1 MIACSHGSTSTTT
14 IERAIKVLS
23 ERFEYLKI
31 NMGHAHRETIT
42 VLRELVLMYKKLK
55 TQEAHSIVKR
65 LLLNATIEILTREND
80 SKQLYEVAK
89 SMGEIYISFDLQEY
103 GHEILRELR
112 RQIITGTTTPG
123 NKLGLKL
130 GKSTGRIS
138 YVFLVAFEET
148 IRGSMITSYS
158 KAMADLLLETTL
170 YESFTRC
177 LKSENKIELIIAH
190 GARLRAFWHA
200 RKQFDQVAILQDQ
213 LYEIFLK
220 KWGSVI
226 KTRRESS
233 FIFFVSLLEEI
244 KEVRADIQMGDVACQ
259 SGNNKV
265 RVLLTEGNYQQAYEV
280 ALSAFQ
286 FVNYQQRYHELH
298 NVGHGFK
305 LSALM
310 AGRGLEHRSEKAIE
324 PQLRKQMLEL
334 SRTVI
339 REVLQACKDS
349 KIDFARLQ
357 LRELNDLVGL
367 LGEQQNYA
375 DLEVSR
381 ATPST
386 SSDVTF
392 QKSQHCISC
401 PYIDTF
407 YSGFSMLS
415 GSLAKYRRRGR
426 PKSSPPSV
434 DVSQKPASSGVI
446 ARMLSVFV
454 KACATTSA
462 VSGDL
467 SNP

>member
-1 MIACSHGSTSTTT
+1 M
-14 IERAIKVLS
+14 
-23 ERFEYLKI
+23 
-31 NMGHAHRETIT
+31 

-55 TQEAHSIVKR
+55 TQEAHSTVKR
-65 LLLNATIEILTREND
+65 LLLNATIEILTKENG
-80 SKQLYEVAK
+80 STQLYEVAK
-89 SMGEIYISFDLQEY
+89 SMGGIYVSFDLHEY

-112 RQIITGTTTPG
+112 RQIITGTNTPG

-130 GKSTGRIS
+130 GKSTGRVS

-148 IRGSMITSYS
+148 IRGSMTTSYS
-158 KAMADLLLETTL
+158 KAMADLLIETTL
-170 YESFTRC
+170 YESYTRC
-177 LKSENKIELIIAH
+177 LKSENKIELIIAY

-200 RKQFDQVAILQDQ
+200 RKQLDQVAILQDQ

-226 KTRRESS
+226 KTRRELT
-233 FIFFVSLLEEI
+233 FVFFVSLLEEI
-244 KEVRADIQMGDVACQ
+244 KEVRADFQMGDVACQ

-286 FVNYQQRYHELH
+286 FVNHHQGYHELH

-310 AGRGLEHRSEKAIE
+310 AGRGLEHRSEKPIE

-357 LRELNDLVGL
+357 LREVNDLVGL

-375 DLEVSR
+375 DLEVGR

-386 SSDVTF
+386 LLNITF
-392 QKSQHCISC
+392 KRAQHCISC
-401 PYIDTF
+401 PYIDTL

-415 GSLAKYRRRGR
+415 GSLVKYRRRGR
-426 PKSSPPSV
+426 PKPSPPSV
-434 DVSQKPASSGVI
+434 DVS
-446 ARMLSVFV
+446 
-454 KACATTSA
+454 
-462 VSGDL
+462 
-467 SNP
+467 

>member
-1 MIACSHGSTSTTT
+1 MAKAYITVCSHESASKTT
-14 IERAIKVLS
+14 IERAIKVLI

-31 NMGHAHRETIT
+31 NFGYAHRETIV

-55 TQEAHSIVKR
+55 TQEAHTTVKR
-65 LLLNATIEILTREND
+65 IILDATIGILTKENG
-80 SKQLYEVAK
+80 SKQLYEAAK
-89 SMGEIYISFDLQEY
+89 SMGGIYISFDLHEY

-123 NKLGLKL
+123 NKLGLKMA
-130 GKSTGRIS
+130 KSPGRVS

-148 IRGSMITSYS
+148 IRGSMTTSYS
-158 KAMADLLLETTL
+158 KIMADLLVETTL
-170 YESFTRC
+170 YESYTRC
-177 LKSENKIELIIAH
+177 LKSENKIELVIAH
-190 GARLRAFWHA
+190 GARLRAFWHT
-200 RKQFDQVAILQDQ
+200 RKQLDQVAILQDQ
-213 LYEIFLK
+213 LFEIFLK

-226 KTRRESS
+226 KTRRETT
-233 FIFFVSLLEEI
+233 FIFFVSVLEEI
-244 KEVRADIQMGDVACQ
+244 KEVRADIQIGDVACQ

-286 FVNYQQRYHELH
+286 FINHHRRYHELH

-310 AGRGLEHRSEKAIE
+310 AGRGLEHRSEKPIE

-357 LRELNDLVGL
+357 FRELNDLVGL

-386 SSDVTF
+386 LWSTTF
-392 QKSQHCISC
+392 KMTQHCITC
-401 PYIDTF
+401 PHTDTLS
-407 YSGFSMLS
+407 SGFSMLF
-415 GSLAKYRRRGR
+415 GSLAKSRRRGR
-426 PKSSPPSV
+426 PKPSPPSV
-434 DVSQKPASSGVI
+434 DVS
-446 ARMLSVFV
+446 
-454 KACATTSA
+454 
-462 VSGDL
+462 
-467 SNP
+467 